1 MKRPNRN
8 VSEETAYEFLK
19 QVRVGALSMIDGDGM
34 PYVTPVHAV
43 YSPEDDCLYFHC
55 APEGRRWEALHKNP
69 AVCYVA
75 VTSYEVVPS
84 HFTTLYDSVMV
95 HGHVE
100 FIEDAEEKRRTLI
113 QMTETL
119 VPGQLAQRPQVV
131 DAFSGVMEMIR
142 IKIDSITAKTK
153 SDM

>member
-1 MKRPNRN
+1 MKKPHRN
-8 VSEETAYEFLK
+8 VSEETAYELLK
-19 QVRVGALSMIDGDGM
+19 QVSVGALSMIDVNGL

-43 YSPEDDCLYFHC
+43 YCPEDECLYFHC

-75 VTSYEVVPS
+75 VTSMEVVPD
-84 HFTTLYDSVMV
+84 HFTTLYHSVMV
-95 HGHVE
+95 NGHIE
-100 FIEDAEEKRRTLI
+100 FIEDADNKRRTLI

-119 VPGQLAQRPQVV
+119 VPGQLTKRPQVI
-131 DAFSGVMEMIR
+131 DAFSGGMEMIR
-142 IKIDSITAKTK
+142 IKIDSITAKIK